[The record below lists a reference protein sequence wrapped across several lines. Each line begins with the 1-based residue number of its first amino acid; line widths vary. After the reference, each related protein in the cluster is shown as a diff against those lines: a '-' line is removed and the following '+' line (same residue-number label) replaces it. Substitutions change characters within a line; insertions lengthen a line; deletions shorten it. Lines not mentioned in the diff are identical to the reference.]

1 MSQNYKIT
9 LVNVFW
15 TENGI
20 DTRFFKTVDEQR
32 QYFDILTEGVQ
43 APFVNFQMGDNIT
56 TRVTYKDNSAR
67 SVEELMR
74 CNYCVVQKFNED
86 KTEEIERRYFFA
98 YPRSQDSMGQIIV
111 DLSLDDLQ
119 TNYFR
124 YKDTIAPC
132 TITKAHINRWVEVD
146 PINEVYGFDGSV
158 NSKLFERE
166 QITNVAKRL
175 TKRTKINFK
184 TNDSMLQV
192 NNWFR
197 DNVWGWVYVYIDLNH
212 SYNIHSGLT
221 GSDTTFKPTPQRFSP
236 NGDSQDTFKNLN
248 SSLGVLC
255 CPLYKKNA
263 TPIYFE
269 NTAQGGYT
277 FVAKWSNEGLEEFRD
292 DNNETSYFKS
302 LKFSIMPPFDYSQIG
317 SYTIDNTGLHI
328 SVQTDNAHI
337 IRTSS
342 TVEHDHHR
350 YLGGCLYQCFN
361 VYNNVRTNVYEVD
374 KRFNFTKSELINA
387 TKNPI
392 YNPKLLSS
400 DYFEL
405 KITNERGNGFSYD
418 LQKLNM
424 KDFELRYTEAL
435 TPDIT
440 RSYTRIIGTSGIY
453 ISETSQNLTGLVD
466 SADMSLMI
474 DNDQLSQMLANNKNF
489 YLQNVLNI
497 GEKTVMGAVG
507 GAVAG
512 GGAGAVAGAV
522 VEGGM
527 SAINVGLT
535 IDNMRNAPNDLKNSN
550 GNAYFNTMYCEPGLY
565 IEEYEILEN
574 EKQIINDEMFKN
586 GYVVN
591 LIGKVS
597 DYDNIRHTFNYLSA
611 NVETISAPI
620 SNEEKERLKQKL
632 QNVRFWNTDTIDY
645 ENAKNYERWLNNEQ

>member
-86 KTEEIERRYFFA
+86 KTQEIERRYFFA

-132 TITKAHINRWVEVD
+132 TITKAHINRWVEVS
-146 PINEVYGFDGSV
+146 PLSEIYGFDGSV

-166 QITNVAKRL
+166 QFQDVAKRL
-175 TKRTKINFK
+175 TKRTKLNFK
-184 TNDSMLQV
+184 SNDSMAQV
-192 NNWFR
+192 NTWFR
-197 DNVWGWVYVYIDLNH
+197 DNVWGWVYVYCDIKKYKVFNID
-212 SYNIHSGLT
+212 GAEVEQEFR
-221 GSDTTFKPTPQRFSP
+221 GQPFSP
-236 NGDSQDTFKNLN
+236 EGDSADDKETLN
-248 SSLGVLC
+248 STL
-255 CPLYKKNA
+255 A
-263 TPIYFE
+263 TICYPIYKTEKRVFRVL
-269 NTAQGGYT
+269 QGGDPPT
-277 FVAKWSNEGLEEFRD
+277 NVFIEWSEGGFNKFKE
-292 DNNETSYFKS
+292 NNGNTSYIKS
-302 LKFSIMPPFDYSQIG
+302 IKFSIMPPFDYADIRGYNFNNGDLNIESMRTTNF
-317 SYTIDNTGLHI
+317 YLTNTLFDT
-328 SVQTDNAHI
+328 QTYYCIYHCA
-337 IRTSS
+337 
-342 TVEHDHHR
+342 
-350 YLGGCLYQCFN
+350 N
-361 VYNNVRTNVYEVD
+361 VYNAVRTNEYVVEP
-374 KRFNFTKSELINA
+374 RFNFTKSEIINA

-392 YNPKLLSS
+392 YNPKLLNA

-418 LQKLNM
+418 LQKLNR
-424 KDFELRYTEAL
+424 KRFEIRYTEAL

-440 RSYTRIIGTSGIY
+440 RSYARIVGNDGVY

-466 SADMSLMI
+466 SADMSLMVS
-474 DNDQLSQMLANNKNF
+474 NDQLSQMLANNKNF

-497 GEKTVMGAVG
+497 GEKMVMSGIG
-507 GAVAG
+507 GAIAG
-512 GGAGAVAGAV
+512 RGIGAV
-522 VEGGM
+522 VGATGEGLM
-527 SAINVGLT
+527 SSIQFGLT
-535 IDNMRNAPNDLKNSN
+535 LDNMRNAPKDLKNSN
-550 GNAYFNTMYCEPGLY
+550 GNAYFNTMYTEPGLY